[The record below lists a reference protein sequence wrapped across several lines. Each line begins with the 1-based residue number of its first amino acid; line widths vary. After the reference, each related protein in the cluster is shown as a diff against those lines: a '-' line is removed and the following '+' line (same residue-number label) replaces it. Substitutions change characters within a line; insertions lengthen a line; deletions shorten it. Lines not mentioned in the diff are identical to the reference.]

1 MDFQTRAEDTI
12 PAQIL
17 GQPPAL
23 PTRLKSETLPPQFGP
38 AAK

>member
-1 MDFQTRAEDTI
+1 MGLQTPEGDTI
-12 PAQIL
+12 PARTL

-23 PTRLKSETLPPQFGP
+23 PTRLKADGFPPQFGP

>member
-1 MDFQTRAEDTI
+1 MGIQTRAEDTI
-12 PAQIL
+12 PARTL

-23 PTRLKSETLPPQFGP
+23 PTRLKADGFPPQFGL